1 MSDGINLTG
10 FNETKPAGKNS
21 IDASGDYSPATGSF
35 PAASDKSTQD
45 GAGLGQNGK

>member
-10 FNETKPAGKNS
+10 FNETKPAGNNS

-45 GAGLGQNGK
+45 GSGLGQNGK

>member
-10 FNETKPAGKNS
+10 FNETKPAGTNS

>member
-10 FNETKPAGKNS
+10 FNETKPAAANS

-35 PAASDKSTQD
+35 PAAEDKSTQD